1 MANGRF
7 NITAN
12 GEKARIDIIGNIT
25 NWINSSDDFNY
36 ELQKIR
42 DKKINDVEIY
52 INSFGG
58 SVFQANE
65 ISNIIIGFSGKI
77 KFILGAVCASA
88 ATLIVSEVVSQ
99 KNDVEIEQYSNGQ
112 FMIHNV
118 QLSLSG
124 EIKDFESAITLMR
137 NLQNNAIS
145 IYAKQT
151 KISETEIAKMMDKET
166 WFTAKEALAK
176 GFITKII
183 NQEDNQFSN
192 FADIKNCGYNNLP
205 KNLEITNKKPEGTH
219 KQKKK
224 MHKDVYNKLGLK
236 ETASDVDVLNK
247 ITELE
252 KAKKDAE
259 QKFAD
264 LEAQTKE
271 EEVINFLNKAVADR
285 KILESEKA
293 NFVKIAKNDF
303 ETVKEIINLKPALP
317 KLSDGTSSVPNNNGA
332 KKWEDYTDKEIDEIR
347 NNNKE
352 LFVKLY
358 NEMYSVQLKTS
369 DV

>member
-1 MANGRF
+1 MTKGKF

-12 GEKARIDIIGNIT
+12 GKNARIDIIGDIS
-25 NWINSSDDFNY
+25 NWINSSRDFNN

-65 ISNIIIGFSGKI
+65 ISNIIIGFRGKI

-88 ATLIVSEVVSQ
+88 ATLIVSEVVLQ
-99 KNDVEIEQYSNGQ
+99 KKDIEIEQYRNGQ

-124 EIKDFESAITLMR
+124 EIKDFESAIALMK
-137 NLQNNAIS
+137 NLQNNAIF

-151 KISETEIAKMMDKET
+151 GISEAKIAKMMDKET
-166 WFTAKEALAK
+166 WFTAKDALAK

-183 NQEDNQFSN
+183 NQEDNQPSN

-205 KNLEITNKKPEGTH
+205 KNLEITNKKSEETH

-224 MHKDVYNKLGLK
+224 MYKDVYNKLGLK
-236 ETASDVDVLNK
+236 ETASEVDVFNK
-247 ITELE
+247 ITDLV

-259 QKFAD
+259 QKLAD
-264 LEAQTKE
+264 LEAKTAE
-271 EEVINFLNKAVADR
+271 AEVIQFLNKAVADR

-293 NFVKIAKNDF
+293 SYAKIAKNDF
-303 ETVKEIINLKPALP
+303 ETVKEIINSKQALP
-317 KLSDGTSSVPNNNGA
+317 KLSDGTNPISNNDGA
-332 KKWEDYTDKEIDEIR
+332 KKWEDYTDTEIDEIQK
-347 NNNKE
+347 NNKE

-358 NEMYSVQLKTS
+358 NEMYSVQLRTS
-369 DV
+369 EV